1 LKSRPYGYPI
11 SQPDERRS
19 SFDNHIQRR
28 LSALRNQFADRE
40 AYQAMLDS
48 GDPLIYEVH
57 ENRRPEVAG
66 ELLSGLSIIH
76 PGRVGN
82 EYFMTKGHY
91 HSVRETAEIYYCM
104 QGKGVLLME
113 NEAGETAVEELH
125 SGRVVYV
132 TPRWAHRSINTG
144 GEDLVTFFVYPGHAG
159 HDYATIDS
167 AGFRKRVL
175 DQDGVPTIVDNP
187 EWSPGEE
194 VKLHGAGSQETPGSG
209 DANHVRVL

>member
-1 LKSRPYGYPI
+1 MKKRPYGYPI
-11 SQPDERRS
+11 SQPHERQS

-28 LSALRNQFADRE
+28 LSVLRNLYADRE
-40 AYQAMLDS
+40 AFQAMLDS
-48 GDPLIYEVH
+48 GDPVIYEVY

-76 PGRVGN
+76 PGRVGS

-104 QGKGVLLME
+104 HGNGALVME
-113 NEAGETAVEELH
+113 NEAGETAVEELRP
-125 SGRVVYV
+125 GRVVYV
-132 TPRWAHRSINTG
+132 TPLWAHRSINTG

-167 AGFRKRVL
+167 TGFRKRIL
-175 DQDGVPTIVDNP
+175 DKEGVPTIVDNP
-187 EWSPGEE
+187 EWSPAKE
-194 VKLHGAGSQETPGSG
+194 
-209 DANHVRVL
+209 

>member
-1 LKSRPYGYPI
+1 MKSRPYGYLI

-28 LSALRNQFADRE
+28 LSALRNQFANRE
-40 AYQAMLDS
+40 AYQALLDS
-48 GDPLIYEVH
+48 GDPLIYEVY

-66 ELLSGLSIIH
+66 ELLSGLSIVH
-76 PGRVGN
+76 PGCVGN

-113 NEAGETAVEELH
+113 NEAGETAVEEFY

-144 GEDLVTFFVYPGHAG
+144 AEDLVTLFVYPGHAG

-167 AGFRKRVL
+167 TGFRKRVL
-175 DQDGVPTIVDNP
+175 DQDGVPTVVDNP
-187 EWSPGEE
+187 GWCPVKE
-194 VKLHGAGSQETPGSG
+194 VTPHGAGSQELPSSR
-209 DANHVRVL
+209 DAHDLRAL